1 MVDLS
6 HPRLR
11 QRRPSR
17 LTGAYSPRP
26 LIAVM
31 GLGAILPMSA
41 VTFVLLLPQ
50 MQDAYQQDLSI
61 LALVAVQQVQTGLGP
76 DFVLALVANQTSRT
90 RVLVGAGGFFTAAAA
105 VLWLAGVFPNQ
116 VLLYAGAIG
125 VVLGGG
131 ALTSTQ
137 NSLLCDYYPVSL
149 RPRVILAQRA
159 ALVFGLTLLPL
170 MVGILA
176 YVSGWQASFF
186 VLAAAAL
193 VFVVLAA
200 RLPEPVPAGGLAG
213 GEPDRPEP
221 PPEPA
226 TVPEAARVIAT
237 TRSLRLIYYSLPF
250 LLGTVLGL
258 TFYATAYYENVFHQ
272 DAAHRALLFGL
283 AEPGAVVGL
292 VIGMVVLPRRI
303 ADDPGRATR
312 AIAWLAVAA
321 AAGAACLALAPDVA
335 VAYAAQL
342 VFASASAVVIAG
354 VYAMLSVALPT
365 RMLTLGFGLSTVWL
379 TFGAL
384 IIGPPGG
391 VPTINS
397 LITNAFGYRASFWIF
412 VPLFVIGASLLRSAS
427 RFVAEDIAK
436 RRITEVADAVLRRER
451 ADGTGD
457 LLMIRSLDAGYDGV
471 QVVFG
476 VDLDVGDGEMVAVLG
491 TNGAGKST
499 LMRAISGLVVPTA
512 GEVMFDGKAITTY
525 EAYRIT
531 EAGIL
536 QVPGGRGIFP
546 GLTVAE
552 CLRVAGWLY
561 DADDQDLARATA
573 TVLDYFPV
581 LSHRWHTPAGSL
593 SGGEQQMLSLSMA
606 FIAKPKLLI
615 IDELSLGLAPT
626 VIENLLG
633 IVKGIHDGGTAVI
646 LVEQSIN
653 LALRLCDRAIF
664 MEKGQVVFSG
674 PTADLLDRQDIV
686 RAVLLGGADDP
697 STDTTPAVRFN
708 SADLDLVPAADGAL
722 DSHDAVLSARGLY
735 QRFGGVVAVDDVD
748 LDLYSGEILGL
759 LGPNGAGKTTI
770 FELLS
775 GERRSQRGR
784 ITMGKDDIT
793 SWPAYRRAEHGLARS
808 FQAARLWPGLTVHES
823 VIMAISHHT
832 SSPGAAAA
840 MLCLPTVRRSERRL
854 RQAADEI
861 LEPLGL
867 AQYSDQLTS
876 DLSTGVRRIL
886 ELAVII
892 AMSPS
897 IVLLDEPS
905 AGLAQAETEAMAPV
919 LLETKRRLDCSMIL
933 IEHDMRLL
941 RQLADRAIAL
951 DVGSVVT
958 SGYPED
964 VLNHPL
970 VIESYL
976 GVAAP

>member
-1 MVDLS
+1 MADVTLTPLPS
-6 HPRLR
+6 
-11 QRRPSR
+11 RRPSR
-17 LTGAYSPRP
+17 LTGIYSPRP

-31 GLGAILPMSA
+31 GLGAIFPMSA
-41 VTFVLLLPQ
+41 LIFVLQLPQ
-50 MQDAYQQDLSI
+50 IQDAYAQGLSI

-76 DFVLALVANQTSRT
+76 DLVLALVANQTSRT
-90 RVLVGAGGFFTAAAA
+90 RVLVGAGGFFAAAAA
-105 VLWLAGVFPNQ
+105 VLWLSGVFPNQ
-116 VLLYAGAIG
+116 ILLYAGALG

-159 ALVFGLTLLPL
+159 ALVFGLSLCPL
-170 MVGILA
+170 IVGTLA
-176 YVSGWQASFF
+176 YVFGWQASFF
-186 VLAAAAL
+186 VLAVGAL
-193 VFVVLAA
+193 FFVVLAA
-200 RLPEPVPAGGLAG
+200 RLPDPVPPGGVPT

-221 PPEPA
+221 PAEPA
-226 TVPEAARVIAT
+226 TLPEAARVIAT

-250 LLGTVLGL
+250 LLGTVLGI

-283 AEPGAVVGL
+283 AEPGAVIGL
-292 VIGMVVLPRRI
+292 LIGLVVLPRRI
-303 ADDPGRATR
+303 AADPGGAIRT
-312 AIAWLAVAA
+312 IAWLAIAA
-321 AAGAACLALAPDVA
+321 ATGAACLALAPDVA
-335 VAYAAQL
+335 VAYLAQL
-342 VFASASAVVIAG
+342 VFAGASAVVIAG

-379 TFGAL
+379 TFGVL
-384 IIGPPGG
+384 LVGPPNG

-436 RRITEVADAVLRRER
+436 RKITEAADATVRRQR
-451 ADGTGD
+451 ADGTGG
-457 LLMIRSLDAGYDGV
+457 LLMVRSLDAGYEGV

-525 EAYRIT
+525 EAYRIA

-561 DADDQDLARATA
+561 DTDDQDLARATQ

-581 LSHRWHTPAGSL
+581 LSRRWHTPAGSL

-606 FIAKPKLLI
+606 FIAKPRLLI

-626 VIENLLG
+626 VIESLLG
-633 IVKGIHDGGTAVI
+633 IVEGIHDHGTAII

-674 PTADLLDRQDIV
+674 STADLLDRQDIV
-686 RAVLLGGADDP
+686 RAVLLGGANDSPTGATSAVTVDRADFAP
-697 STDTTPAVRFN
+697 PAN
-708 SADLDLVPAADGAL
+708 SPL
-722 DSHDAVLSARGLY
+722 DSQHPVLSARGLY

-748 LDLYSGEILGL
+748 LDLYRGEILGL

-775 GERRSQRGR
+775 GERRCERGR
-784 ITMGKDDIT
+784 ITMGDVDIT
-793 SWPAYRRAEHGLARS
+793 SWPAHRRAEHGLGRS

-823 VIMAISHHT
+823 VLMAISHHI

-840 MLCLPTVRRSERRL
+840 VLCLPTVRRSERRL

-867 AQYSDQLTS
+867 AQYSDQLSS
-876 DLSTGVRRIL
+876 DLSTGERRLL

-892 AMSPS
+892 AMGPN

-933 IEHDMRLL
+933 IEHDMGLL

-951 DVGSVVT
+951 DAGAVVT
-958 SGYPED
+958 TGNPED
-964 VLNHPL
+964 VLNHPY

>member
-1 MVDLS
+1 
-6 HPRLR
+6 
-11 QRRPSR
+11 
-17 LTGAYSPRP
+17 
-26 LIAVM
+26 M
-31 GLGAILPMSA
+31 GLGAILPVSA
-41 VTFVLLLPQ
+41 LTFVLLVPQ
-50 MQDAYQQDLSI
+50 MQDAYQQGLSL

-76 DFVLALVANQTSRT
+76 DFVLALVANRTSRT
-90 RVLVGAGGFFTAAAA
+90 RVLVSAGGFFTAAVAI
-105 VLWLAGVFPNQ
+105 LWLAGVFPNQ
-116 VLLYAGAIG
+116 ILLYAGAIG

-159 ALVFGLTLLPL
+159 ALVFGLSLCPL
-170 MVGILA
+170 MIGTLA
-176 YVSGWQASFF
+176 YAFGWQASFL
-186 VLAAAAL
+186 VLAAGAL

-200 RLPEPVPAGGLAG
+200 RLPDPVPGGGLPEGA
-213 GEPDRPEP
+213 PDRPEP
-221 PPEPA
+221 PAEPA

-292 VIGMVVLPRRI
+292 LIGMVVLPRRI
-303 ADDPGRATR
+303 AADPGKAMR

-321 AAGAACLALAPDVA
+321 AAGAACLAVAPDVVA
-335 VAYAAQL
+335 AYAAQL

-384 IIGPPGG
+384 LIGPPGG
-391 VPTINS
+391 VPTVNS
-397 LITNAFGYRASFWIF
+397 LITNAFGYRASFWLF
-412 VPLFVIGASLLRSAS
+412 VPLFVIGGSLLRSAS

-436 RRITEVADAVLRRER
+436 RRITEAADAAVRQER
-451 ADGTGD
+451 AEGRGE

-471 QVVFG
+471 QVLFG

-561 DADDQDLARATA
+561 DTDDEDLAQATQ

-581 LSHRWHTPAGSL
+581 LSRRWHTPAGSL

-606 FIAKPKLLI
+606 FIAKPRLLI

-626 VIENLLG
+626 VIESLLG
-633 IVKGIHDGGTAVI
+633 IVEGIHDHGTAII

-674 PTADLLDRQDIV
+674 STADLLDRQDIV
-686 RAVLLGGADDP
+686 RAVLLGGANDSP
-697 STDTTPAVRFN
+697 TATTPVVILDKAGLAPP
-708 SADLDLVPAADGAL
+708 ADAPSV
-722 DSHDAVLSARGLY
+722 SHHAVLSARGLY

-748 LDLYSGEILGL
+748 LDLYRGEILGL

-775 GERRSQRGR
+775 GERRCERGR

-793 SWPAYRRAEHGLARS
+793 SWPDYRRAEHGLGRS

-823 VIMAISHHT
+823 VITAISHHT
-832 SSPGAAAA
+832 SSPGATAA
-840 MLCLPTVRRSERRL
+840 MLCLPTVRRAERRL

-867 AQYSDQLTS
+867 SQYSDQLTS
-876 DLSTGVRRIL
+876 DLSTGVRRLL

-892 AMSPS
+892 AMGPS

-919 LLETKRRLDCSMIL
+919 LLETKARLDCSMIL
-933 IEHDMRLL
+933 IEHDMGLL

-951 DVGSVVT
+951 DIGAIVT
-958 SGYPED
+958 TGNPED
-964 VLNHPL
+964 VLNHPQ

-976 GVAAP
+976 GVAAL

>member
-1 MVDLS
+1 MADL
-6 HPRLR
+6 PYPPTPP
-11 QRRPSR
+11 RRPSR
-17 LTGAYSPRP
+17 LTESYSPRP

-31 GLGAILPMSA
+31 GLGALLPMSA

-50 MQDAYQQDLSI
+50 MQDAYHQGLSI
-61 LALVAVQQVQTGLGP
+61 LGLVAVQQVQTGLGP
-76 DFVLALVANQTSRT
+76 DFILALVANRTSRT

-116 VLLYAGAIG
+116 ILLYAGAIG

-159 ALVFGLTLLPL
+159 ALVFGLTLCPL
-170 MVGILA
+170 MVGVLA
-176 YVSGWQASFF
+176 YLFGWQASFF
-186 VLAAAAL
+186 VLAAGAF

-200 RLPEPVPAGGLAG
+200 RLPDPVPAGGLPEG
-213 GEPDRPEP
+213 DPDRPEP
-221 PPEPA
+221 PVEPA

-250 LLGTVLGL
+250 LLGTILGI
-258 TFYATAYYENVFHQ
+258 TFYATAYYEDIFHQ

-283 AEPGAVVGL
+283 AEPGAIIGL
-292 VIGMVVLPRRI
+292 LIGLVVLPRRI
-303 ADDPGRATR
+303 AAEPGKAMRT
-312 AIAWLAVAA
+312 IAWLAVAA
-321 AAGAACLALAPDVA
+321 AAGAACLALAPDVI
-335 VAYAAQL
+335 VAFAAQL
-342 VFASASAVVIAG
+342 VFAGASAVVIGG

-365 RMLTLGFGLSTVWL
+365 RMLTVGFGLSTVWL

-384 IIGPPGG
+384 LIGPPNG

-427 RFVAEDIAK
+427 RFVAQDIAK
-436 RRITEVADAVLRRER
+436 RKITEAADAAVRQER
-451 ADGTGD
+451 ADGTGR
-457 LLMIRSLDAGYDGV
+457 LLMVRSLDAGYDGV

-512 GEVMFDGKAITTY
+512 GEVMFDGTAITTY

-546 GLTVAE
+546 GLTVGE

-561 DADDQDLARATA
+561 DTDDEDLARATE
-573 TVLDYFPV
+573 TVLGYFPV
-581 LSHRWHTPAGSL
+581 LSRRWHTPAGSL

-626 VIENLLG
+626 VIESLLG
-633 IVKGIHDGGTAVI
+633 IVQGIHDGGTAII

-674 PTADLLDRQDIV
+674 RTADLLDRQDIV
-686 RAVLLGGADDP
+686 RSVLLGGA
-697 STDTTPAVRFN
+697 TDSPTDLTRAV
-708 SADLDLVPAADGAL
+708 
-722 DSHDAVLSARGLY
+722 
-735 QRFGGVVAVDDVD
+735 
-748 LDLYSGEILGL
+748 
-759 LGPNGAGKTTI
+759 
-770 FELLS
+770 
-775 GERRSQRGR
+775 
-784 ITMGKDDIT
+784 
-793 SWPAYRRAEHGLARS
+793 
-808 FQAARLWPGLTVHES
+808 
-823 VIMAISHHT
+823 
-832 SSPGAAAA
+832 
-840 MLCLPTVRRSERRL
+840 
-854 RQAADEI
+854 
-861 LEPLGL
+861 
-867 AQYSDQLTS
+867 
-876 DLSTGVRRIL
+876 
-886 ELAVII
+886 
-892 AMSPS
+892 
-897 IVLLDEPS
+897 
-905 AGLAQAETEAMAPV
+905 
-919 LLETKRRLDCSMIL
+919 
-933 IEHDMRLL
+933 
-941 RQLADRAIAL
+941 ADRADLALPLDAALDAQPRRVVGPGPLPALWRGGGGRWRRPRPLPGRDPGPARAERCREDHHLRIAL
-951 DVGSVVT
+951 GRAALRGRPDHHGRRRHHVLARLSKSEARARPLLPGRPAVAGPHRARVRHHGDLSPRLFAWGGGRLVVPAHRAPIRTPPAPSRRRDPRASRADAIRGSTDLRSVDGCATPSGVG
-958 SGYPED
+958 GDHRHGPEHRPARRAVRRPGPGGD
-964 VLNHPL
+964 RSHGPGPARNQ
-970 VIESYL
+970 
-976 GVAAP
+976 APPRLFDDSH

>member
-1 MVDLS
+1 MADVTLTPLPS
-6 HPRLR
+6 
-11 QRRPSR
+11 RRPSR
-17 LTGAYSPRP
+17 LTGIYSPRP

-31 GLGAILPMSA
+31 GLGAIFPMSA
-41 VTFVLLLPQ
+41 LIFVLQLPQ
-50 MQDAYQQDLSI
+50 IQDAYAQGLSI

-76 DFVLALVANQTSRT
+76 DLVLALVANQTSRT
-90 RVLVGAGGFFTAAAA
+90 RVLVGAGGFFAAAAA
-105 VLWLAGVFPNQ
+105 VLWLSGVFPNQ
-116 VLLYAGAIG
+116 ILLYAGALG

-159 ALVFGLTLLPL
+159 ALVFGLSLCPL
-170 MVGILA
+170 IVGTLA
-176 YVSGWQASFF
+176 YVFGWQASFF
-186 VLAAAAL
+186 VLAVGAL
-193 VFVVLAA
+193 FFVVLAA
-200 RLPEPVPAGGLAG
+200 RLPDPVPPGGVPT

-221 PPEPA
+221 PAEPA
-226 TVPEAARVIAT
+226 TLPEAARVIAT

-250 LLGTVLGL
+250 LLGTVLGI

-283 AEPGAVVGL
+283 AEPGAVIGL
-292 VIGMVVLPRRI
+292 LIGLVVLPRRI
-303 ADDPGRATR
+303 AADPGGAIRT
-312 AIAWLAVAA
+312 IAWLAIAA
-321 AAGAACLALAPDVA
+321 ATGAACLALAPDVA
-335 VAYAAQL
+335 VAYLAQL
-342 VFASASAVVIAG
+342 VFAGASAVVIAG

-379 TFGAL
+379 TFGVL
-384 IIGPPGG
+384 LVGPPNG

-436 RRITEVADAVLRRER
+436 RKITEAADATVRRQR
-451 ADGTGD
+451 ADGTGG
-457 LLMIRSLDAGYDGV
+457 LLMVRSLDAGYEGV

-525 EAYRIT
+525 EAYRIA

-561 DADDQDLARATA
+561 DTDDQDLARATQ

-581 LSHRWHTPAGSL
+581 LSRRWHTPAGSL

-606 FIAKPKLLI
+606 FIAKPRLLI

-626 VIENLLG
+626 VIESLLG
-633 IVKGIHDGGTAVI
+633 IVEGIHDHGTAII

-674 PTADLLDRQDIV
+674 STADLLDRQDIV
-686 RAVLLGGADDP
+686 RAVLLGGANDSPTGATSAVTVDRADFAP
-697 STDTTPAVRFN
+697 PAN
-708 SADLDLVPAADGAL
+708 SPL
-722 DSHDAVLSARGLY
+722 DSQHPVLSARGLY

-748 LDLYSGEILGL
+748 LDLYRGEILGL

-775 GERRSQRGR
+775 GERRCERGR
-784 ITMGKDDIT
+784 ITMGDVDIT
-793 SWPAYRRAEHGLARS
+793 SWPAYRRAEHGLGRS

-823 VIMAISHHT
+823 VLMAISHHI

-840 MLCLPTVRRSERRL
+840 VLCLPTVRRSERRL

-867 AQYSDQLTS
+867 AQYSDQLSS
-876 DLSTGVRRIL
+876 DLSTGERRLL

-892 AMSPS
+892 AMGPN

-933 IEHDMRLL
+933 IEHDMGLL

-951 DVGSVVT
+951 DAGAVVT
-958 SGYPED
+958 TGNPED
-964 VLNHPL
+964 VLNHPY

>member
-1 MVDLS
+1 
-6 HPRLR
+6 
-11 QRRPSR
+11 
-17 LTGAYSPRP
+17 
-26 LIAVM
+26 M

-41 VTFVLLLPQ
+41 LAFVLVLPG
-50 MQDAYQQDLSI
+50 MQDAYGQQLSI
-61 LALVAVQQVQTGLGP
+61 LALVAVQQLQTGLGP
-76 DFVLALVANQTSRT
+76 DLVLALVANRTSRT
-90 RVLVGAGGFFTAAAA
+90 RVLVWAGGFFTAAAA
-105 VLWLAGVFPNQ
+105 VLWLAGVFPNEI
-116 VLLYAGAIG
+116 LLYAGAIG

-137 NSLLCDYYPVSL
+137 NSLLCDYYPVHL

-159 ALVFGLTLLPL
+159 ALVFGLTLCPL
-170 MVGILA
+170 LVGTLA

-186 VLAAAAL
+186 VLAFGAL

-200 RLPEPVPAGGLAG
+200 RLPGPVLAG
-213 GEPDRPEP
+213 GVPGGGPDRAEP
-221 PPEPA
+221 AAEPA
-226 TVPEAARVIAT
+226 TLPEAARVIAT

-250 LLGTVLGL
+250 LLGTVLGV
-258 TFYATAYYENVFHQ
+258 TFYATAYYENVLHQ
-272 DAAHRALLFGL
+272 DAAHRALIFGL
-283 AEPGAVVGL
+283 AEPGALIGL
-292 VIGMVVLPRRI
+292 VIGFVVLPRRI
-303 ADDPGRATR
+303 AEDPGHALRT
-312 AIAWLAVAA
+312 ISWLAVAA
-321 AAGAACLALAPDVA
+321 AAGAVGLALAPGVT

-342 VFASASAVVIAG
+342 VFAGASAVVIAG

-365 RMLTLGFGLSTVWL
+365 RMITLGFGLSTVWL
-379 TFGAL
+379 TFGTL
-384 IIGPPGG
+384 FIGPPGG
-391 VPTINS
+391 VPTLNS
-397 LITNAFGYRASFWIF
+397 LITDAFGYRASFWLF

-427 RFVAEDIAK
+427 RFVADDIAK
-436 RRITEVADAVLRRER
+436 REITELADAAVRRER
-451 ADGTGD
+451 AEGAGH
-457 LLMIRSLDAGYDGV
+457 LLMVRSLDAGYEGV
-471 QVVFG
+471 QVLFG

-525 EAYRIT
+525 EAHRIT

-561 DADDQDLARATA
+561 GADDPELTRAIDK
-573 TVLDYFPV
+573 VLDYFPV
-581 LSHRWHTPAGSL
+581 LSRRLHTSAGSL

-626 VIENLLG
+626 VIESLLG
-633 IVKGIHDGGTAVI
+633 IVESIHDQGSAII

-653 LALRLCDRAIF
+653 LALRLCDRAVF

-674 PTADLLDRQDIV
+674 STADLLDRQDIV
-686 RAVLLGGADDP
+686 RAVLLGGADDSP
-697 STDTTPAVRFN
+697 TDTA
-708 SADLDLVPAADGAL
+708 PAAIVSTADFPSPADATP
-722 DSHDAVLSARGLY
+722 DSRDVVLSARGLY
-735 QRFGGVVAVDDVD
+735 QSFGGVVAVDDVD
-748 LDLYSGEILGL
+748 LDLYRGEILGL

-770 FELLS
+770 FEMLS
-775 GERRSQRGR
+775 GERRSSRGR
-784 ITMGKDDIT
+784 ITMGADDIT
-793 SWPAYRRAEHGLARS
+793 SWPAYRRAEHGLGRS
-808 FQAARLWPGLTVHES
+808 FQAARLWPGLTVDES
-823 VIMAISHHT
+823 VIVALSHHT
-832 SSPGAAAA
+832 SSPGATAA
-840 MLCLPTVRRSERRL
+840 MLCLPTVRRSERSL
-854 RQAADEI
+854 RNAADEI
-861 LEPLGL
+861 LETLGL

-876 DLSTGVRRIL
+876 DLSTGVRRLL

-892 AMSPS
+892 AMGPS

-933 IEHDMRLL
+933 IEHDMGLL

-951 DVGSVVT
+951 DLGAVVT
-958 SGYPED
+958 VGNPED
-964 VLNHPL
+964 VLSHPY

-976 GVAAP
+976 GVAVP

>member
-1 MVDLS
+1 MVDLA
-6 HPRLR
+6 HPPLR
-11 QRRPSR
+11 TRRPSR
-17 LTGAYSPRP
+17 LTGEFSPRP

-41 VTFVLLLPQ
+41 LIFVLLVPE
-50 MQDAYQQDLSI
+50 MQDAYHQDLSI
-61 LALVAVQQVQTGLGP
+61 LALLAVQQLQTGLGP

-90 RVLVGAGGFFTAAAA
+90 RVLVGAGGFFAAAAA
-105 VLWLAGVFPNQ
+105 VLWLAGVLPNQ
-116 VLLYAGAIG
+116 ILLYAGAVG

-159 ALVFGLTLLPL
+159 ALVFGLTLCPL
-170 MVGILA
+170 LVAILA

-186 VLAAAAL
+186 VLAAGAF
-193 VFVVLAA
+193 VFVMLAA
-200 RLPEPVPAGGLAG
+200 GLPDPVPAGGLPG
-213 GEPDRPEP
+213 GHSDRAEP
-221 PPEPA
+221 PVEPA
-226 TVPEAARVIAT
+226 TLPEAARVIAT

-258 TFYATAYYENVFHQ
+258 TFYLTAYYENVFHQ
-272 DAAHRALLFGL
+272 DAAHRVLLFGL
-283 AEPGAVVGL
+283 AEPGAFIGL
-292 VIGMVVLPRRI
+292 VIGVVVLPRRV
-303 ADDPGRATR
+303 AADPGKAMRT
-312 AIAWLAVAA
+312 IAWLAVAA

-335 VAYAAQL
+335 AAYVGQL
-342 VFASASAVVIAG
+342 VFAGASAVVIAG

-365 RMLTLGFGLSTVWL
+365 RMITLGFGLSTVWL

-384 IIGPPGG
+384 LIGPPGG
-391 VPTINS
+391 VPTVNS
-397 LITNAFGYRASFWIF
+397 LITNAFGYRFSFWIF
-412 VPLFVIGASLLRSAS
+412 VPLFVIGALLLRSSS

-436 RRITEVADAVLRRER
+436 RKVTELADAAVRRQR
-451 ADGTGD
+451 ADGTAH
-457 LLMIRSLDAGYDGV
+457 LLMVRSLDAGYDGV

-512 GEVMFDGKAITTY
+512 GEVMFDGTAITTY
-525 EAYRIT
+525 EAHRIT

-561 DADDQDLARATA
+561 DSDDQDLARATE

-581 LSHRWHTPAGSL
+581 LSRRWHTPAGSL

-626 VIENLLG
+626 VIESLLG
-633 IVKGIHDGGTAVI
+633 IVKGIHDRGSAII

-674 PTADLLDRQDIV
+674 STADLLDRQDIV
-686 RAVLLGGADDP
+686 RAVLLGGADDSP
-697 STDTTPAVRFN
+697 SDTTLAVAVN
-708 SADLDLVPAADGAL
+708 EADGVRPADAAL
-722 DSHDAVLSARGLY
+722 GSRHAVLSARSLY
-735 QRFGGVVAVDDVD
+735 QSFGGVVAVDNVD
-748 LDLYSGEILGL
+748 LDLYRGEILGL

-770 FELLS
+770 FEMLS
-775 GERRSQRGR
+775 GERRSERGR
-784 ITMGKDDIT
+784 ITMGEDDIT
-793 SWPAYRRAEHGLARS
+793 SWPAYRRAEHGLGRS
-808 FQAARLWPGLTVHES
+808 FQAARLWPGLTVDES
-823 VIMAISHHT
+823 VITAISHHI
-832 SSPGAAAA
+832 SSPGAASAI
-840 MLCLPTVRRSERRL
+840 LCLPTVRRSERRL

-876 DLSTGVRRIL
+876 DLSTGVRRLL

-892 AMSPS
+892 AMGPS

-933 IEHDMRLL
+933 IEHDMGLL

-951 DVGSVVT
+951 DAGAVVT
-958 SGYPED
+958 TGSPED
-964 VLNHPL
+964 VLNHPY

>member
-1 MVDLS
+1 MVDLTQA
-6 HPRLR
+6 RLP
-11 QRRPSR
+11 QRRPSP
-17 LTGAYSPRP
+17 LTGMYSPRP

-50 MQDAYQQDLSI
+50 MQDAYQQGLSI
-61 LALVAVQQVQTGLGP
+61 LALVAVQQLQTGLGP
-76 DFVLALVANQTSRT
+76 DFILALVANQTSRT

-116 VLLYAGAIG
+116 ILLYTGAIG

-159 ALVFGLTLLPL
+159 ALVFGLTLCPL

-200 RLPEPVPAGGLAG
+200 RLPDPVPAGGLPG
-213 GEPDRPEP
+213 GDPDRPEP

-250 LLGTVLGL
+250 LLGTVLGV

-292 VIGMVVLPRRI
+292 VVAVVVLPRRI

-397 LITNAFGYRASFWIF
+397 LITNAFGYRASFWVF
-412 VPLFVIGASLLRSAS
+412 VPLFVIGALLLRSAS

-436 RRITEVADAVLRRER
+436 RRITELADGILRRER

-512 GEVMFDGKAITTY
+512 GEVMFDGKPITTY

-561 DADDQDLARATA
+561 DADDQDLARATE

-581 LSHRWHTPAGSL
+581 LSQRWHTPAGSL

-615 IDELSLGLAPT
+615 IDELSLGLAPV

-633 IVKGIHDGGTAVI
+633 IVKGIHDDGAAII

-686 RAVLLGGADDP
+686 RAVLLGGADD
-697 STDTTPAVRFN
+697 SATDTTPAVRVDR
-708 SADLDLVPAADGAL
+708 ADLVPAADGAP

-775 GERRSQRGR
+775 GERRSEQGR

-793 SWPAYRRAEHGLARS
+793 SWPAYRRAEHGLGRS

-876 DLSTGVRRIL
+876 DLSTGVRRLL

-892 AMSPS
+892 AMGPS

-951 DVGSVVT
+951 DIGAVVT
-958 SGYPED
+958 SGSPED
-964 VLNHPL
+964 VLNHPR

>member
-1 MVDLS
+1 MAERTHSPL
-6 HPRLR
+6 LA
-11 QRRPSR
+11 RRPSR
-17 LTGAYSPRP
+17 LTGTYSRRP

-41 VTFVLLLPQ
+41 LIFVLQLPQ
-50 MQDAYQQDLSI
+50 MQDAYEQGLSL
-61 LALVAVQQVQTGLGP
+61 LALLAVQQLQTGLGP
-76 DFVLALVANQTSRT
+76 DFLLALVANQTSRT
-90 RVLVGAGGFFTAAAA
+90 RVLVGAGGFFAAAAA

-116 VLLYAGAIG
+116 ILLYAGALG

-137 NSLLCDYYPVSL
+137 NALLCDYYPVSL
-149 RPRVILAQRA
+149 RPRVILAQRVA
-159 ALVFGLTLLPL
+159 VVFGLSLCPLL
-170 MVGILA
+170 VGTPA
-176 YVSGWQASFF
+176 YAFGWQASFF
-186 VLAAAAL
+186 VLAVGAL
-193 VFVVLAA
+193 VFVGIAA
-200 RLPEPVPAGGLAG
+200 RLPDPVPTGGLPRG
-213 GEPDRPEP
+213 DPDRPELPDEP
-221 PPEPA
+221 P

-250 LLGTVLGL
+250 LLGTVLGF

-272 DAAHRALLFGL
+272 DAGHRALLFGL
-283 AEPGAVVGL
+283 IEPGAVIGL
-292 VIGMVVLPRRI
+292 VIGTMVLPPRI
-303 ADDPGRATR
+303 AADPGKALRT
-312 AIAWLAVAA
+312 IAWLAVAA

-335 VAYAAQL
+335 VAYVAQL
-342 VFASASAVVIAG
+342 VFAGASAVVIAG
-354 VYAMLSVALPT
+354 VYALLSVALPT

-379 TFGAL
+379 TFGVFL
-384 IIGPPGG
+384 IGAPSG
-391 VPTINS
+391 VPTLNS
-397 LITNAFGYRASFWIF
+397 LITNAFGYRASFWVF

-436 RRITEVADAVLRRER
+436 RRVTEAADAAVRQER
-451 ADGTGD
+451 ADGTAH
-457 LLMIRSLDAGYDGV
+457 LLMVRSLDAGYDGV
-471 QVVFG
+471 QVLFG

-561 DADDQDLARATA
+561 DADDQDLGRATE
-573 TVLDYFPV
+573 TVLSYFPV
-581 LSHRWHTPAGSL
+581 LSRRWHTPAGSL

-626 VIENLLG
+626 VIESLLG
-633 IVKGIHDGGTAVI
+633 IVRGIHDNGTAII

-653 LALRLCDRAIF
+653 LALRLCNRAVF

-674 PTADLLDRQDIV
+674 PTAELLDREDIV
-686 RAVLLGGADDP
+686 RAVLLGGADDSP
-697 STDTTPAVRFN
+697 ANTSPAVTVDE
-708 SADLDLVPAADGAL
+708 ADFAPPLDELL
-722 DSHDAVLSARGLY
+722 DSDRVVLSARGLY
-735 QRFGGVVAVDDVD
+735 RRFGGVVAVDDVD
-748 LDLYSGEILGL
+748 LDLYRGEILGL

-775 GERRSQRGR
+775 GEQRSERGR
-784 ITMGKDDIT
+784 ITMGEDDIT
-793 SWPAYRRAEHGLARS
+793 SWPAYRRAEHGLGRS

-823 VIMAISHHT
+823 VIVAISQHT

-840 MLCLPTVRRSERRL
+840 MLCLPNVRRSERRM

-876 DLSTGVRRIL
+876 DLSTGVRRLL

-892 AMSPS
+892 AMAPS

-905 AGLAQAETEAMAPV
+905 SGLAQAETEAMAPV
-919 LLETKRRLDCSMIL
+919 LLETKRRLDCSMML
-933 IEHDMRLL
+933 IEHDMGLL

-951 DVGSVVT
+951 DIGAVVT
-958 SGYPED
+958 SGNPED
-964 VLNHPL
+964 VLNHPY

-976 GVAAP
+976 GVAVP

>member
-1 MVDLS
+1 M
-6 HPRLR
+6 PR
-11 QRRPSR
+11 
-17 LTGAYSPRP
+17 
-26 LIAVM
+26 
-31 GLGAILPMSA
+31 
-41 VTFVLLLPQ
+41 
-50 MQDAYQQDLSI
+50 
-61 LALVAVQQVQTGLGP
+61 
-76 DFVLALVANQTSRT
+76 
-90 RVLVGAGGFFTAAAA
+90 
-105 VLWLAGVFPNQ
+105 
-116 VLLYAGAIG
+116 
-125 VVLGGG
+125 
-131 ALTSTQ
+131 
-137 NSLLCDYYPVSL
+137 
-149 RPRVILAQRA
+149 
-159 ALVFGLTLLPL
+159 
-170 MVGILA
+170 
-176 YVSGWQASFF
+176 
-186 VLAAAAL
+186 
-193 VFVVLAA
+193 
-200 RLPEPVPAGGLAG
+200 
-213 GEPDRPEP
+213 
-221 PPEPA
+221 
-226 TVPEAARVIAT
+226 
-237 TRSLRLIYYSLPF
+237 
-250 LLGTVLGL
+250 
-258 TFYATAYYENVFHQ
+258 
-272 DAAHRALLFGL
+272 
-283 AEPGAVVGL
+283 
-292 VIGMVVLPRRI
+292 
-303 ADDPGRATR
+303 
-312 AIAWLAVAA
+312 
-321 AAGAACLALAPDVA
+321 
-335 VAYAAQL
+335 QL

-365 RMLTLGFGLSTVWL
+365 RMITLGFGLSTVWL

-384 IIGPPGG
+384 LIGPPGG

-436 RRITEVADAVLRRER
+436 RRITEAADAIVRQER
-451 ADGTGD
+451 ADGTGH

-512 GEVMFDGKAITTY
+512 GEVMFDGTAITTY

-561 DADDQDLARATA
+561 DNDDEDLARATE

-626 VIENLLG
+626 VIESLLG
-633 IVKGIHDGGTAVI
+633 IVKGIHDHGTAVI

-674 PTADLLDRQDIV
+674 STADLLDRQDIV
-686 RAVLLGGADDP
+686 RAVLLGGADDSP
-697 STDTTPAVRFN
+697 ADTIPDVAGDA
-708 SADLDLVPAADGAL
+708 ADLAPHGRRHPRLSSTPCCRPAASTSALAGWWRSTMSTSTSTGARSWACSGRTVPARPPSSNCSRASGAPSEGGSPWERTTSRPGPPIEERSTGSVAPSRPPACGRASRCTSPSSWR
-722 DSHDAVLSARGLY
+722 SHTTSLRPGRR
-735 QRFGGVVAVDDVD
+735 QP
-748 LDLYSGEILGL
+748 YS
-759 LGPNGAGKTTI
+759 
-770 FELLS
+770 
-775 GERRSQRGR
+775 
-784 ITMGKDDIT
+784 
-793 SWPAYRRAEHGLARS
+793 
-808 FQAARLWPGLTVHES
+808 
-823 VIMAISHHT
+823 
-832 SSPGAAAA
+832 
-840 MLCLPTVRRSERRL
+840 CLPTVRRSERRL
-854 RQAADEI
+854 RQAADDI

-876 DLSTGVRRIL
+876 DLSTGVRRLL

-892 AMSPS
+892 AMGPS

-933 IEHDMRLL
+933 IEHDMGLL

-951 DVGSVVT
+951 DVGAVVT
-958 SGYPED
+958 TGNPED
-964 VLNHPL
+964 VLNHPH

>member
-1 MVDLS
+1 MAELTQL
-6 HPRLR
+6 PLR
-11 QRRPSR
+11 ARRPSR
-17 LTGAYSPRP
+17 LTGTHSPRP

-41 VTFVLLLPQ
+41 LTFVLLLPQ
-50 MQDAYQQDLSI
+50 MQDAYHQDLSI
-61 LALVAVQQVQTGLGP
+61 LALLAVQQLQTGLGP
-76 DFVLALVANQTSRT
+76 DLVLALVANQTSRT
-90 RVLVGAGGFFTAAAA
+90 RVLVAAGGFFTATAA

-116 VLLYAGAIG
+116 ILLYAGAIG

-149 RPRVILAQRA
+149 RPRVILAQRT
-159 ALVFGLTLLPL
+159 ALVFGLTLSPL
-170 MVGILA
+170 LVGTLA
-176 YVSGWQASFF
+176 YAFGWQASFF
-186 VLAAAAL
+186 VLAAGAL

-200 RLPEPVPAGGLAG
+200 RLPDPVPAGALPGADP
-213 GEPDRPEP
+213 EHAEP
-221 PPEPA
+221 PAEPA
-226 TVPEAARVIAT
+226 TLPEAARVIAT

-258 TFYATAYYENVFHQ
+258 AFYATAYYENVFHQ

-283 AEPGAVVGL
+283 AEPGAVIGL
-292 VIGMVVLPRRI
+292 VVGTVVLPRRI
-303 ADDPGRATR
+303 AADPGRAVRT
-312 AIAWLAVAA
+312 IAWLAIAA
-321 AAGAACLALAPDVA
+321 AIGAAGLALAPDVA

-342 VFASASAVVIAG
+342 VFATASAVVIAG

-365 RMLTLGFGLSTVWL
+365 RMITLGFGLSTVWL

-384 IIGPPGG
+384 LIGPPGG

-397 LITNAFGYRASFWIF
+397 LITNAFGYRASFWVF

-436 RRITEVADAVLRRER
+436 RRITEAADAIVRQER
-451 ADGTGD
+451 ADGTGR

-499 LMRAISGLVVPTA
+499 LMRSISGLVVPTA
-512 GEVMFDGKAITTY
+512 GEVMFDGTAITTY
-525 EAYRIT
+525 EAHRIT
-531 EAGIL
+531 QAGIL

-561 DADDQDLARATA
+561 DNDDQDLARATE
-573 TVLDYFPV
+573 TVLDYFPA

-626 VIENLLG
+626 VIESLLG
-633 IVKGIHDGGTAVI
+633 IVKGIHDNGTAVI

-674 PTADLLDRQDIV
+674 STADLLERQDIV
-686 RAVLLGGADDP
+686 RAVLLGGADDSPADTMPDVAGDPAIFAPTAEAP
-697 STDTTPAVRFN
+697 SAPFDT
-708 SADLDLVPAADGAL
+708 
-722 DSHDAVLSARGLY
+722 VLSARGLY
-735 QRFGGVVAVDDVD
+735 QRFGGVVAVDNVD
-748 LDLYSGEILGL
+748 LDLNRGEILGL

-784 ITMGKDDIT
+784 ITMGEDDIT
-793 SWPAYRRAEHGLARS
+793 SWPAYRRAEHGLGRS

-823 VIMAISHHT
+823 VIMAISHHV

-840 MLCLPTVRRSERRL
+840 ILNLPTVRRSERRL
-854 RQAADEI
+854 RQAADDI
-861 LEPLGL
+861 LGPLGL
-867 AQYSDQLTS
+867 AQYADQLTS
-876 DLSTGVRRIL
+876 DLSTGVRRLL

-892 AMSPS
+892 AMGPS

-933 IEHDMRLL
+933 IEHDMGLL
-941 RQLADRAIAL
+941 RRLADRAIAL
-951 DVGSVVT
+951 DAGAVVT
-958 SGYPED
+958 TGNPED
-964 VLNHPL
+964 VLNHPF

-976 GVAAP
+976 GVATP

>member
-1 MVDLS
+1 M
-6 HPRLR
+6 
-11 QRRPSR
+11 
-17 LTGAYSPRP
+17 
-26 LIAVM
+26 
-31 GLGAILPMSA
+31 
-41 VTFVLLLPQ
+41 
-50 MQDAYQQDLSI
+50 
-61 LALVAVQQVQTGLGP
+61 
-76 DFVLALVANQTSRT
+76 
-90 RVLVGAGGFFTAAAA
+90 
-105 VLWLAGVFPNQ
+105 
-116 VLLYAGAIG
+116 
-125 VVLGGG
+125 
-131 ALTSTQ
+131 
-137 NSLLCDYYPVSL
+137 
-149 RPRVILAQRA
+149 
-159 ALVFGLTLLPL
+159 
-170 MVGILA
+170 
-176 YVSGWQASFF
+176 
-186 VLAAAAL
+186 
-193 VFVVLAA
+193 
-200 RLPEPVPAGGLAG
+200 
-213 GEPDRPEP
+213 
-221 PPEPA
+221 
-226 TVPEAARVIAT
+226 PEAARVIAT

-292 VIGMVVLPRRI
+292 VVGMVVLPRRI
-303 ADDPGRATR
+303 ADDPGKATR

-384 IIGPPGG
+384 LIGPPGG

-561 DADDQDLARATA
+561 DTDDQDLARATE

-581 LSHRWHTPAGSL
+581 LSRRWHTPAGSL

-626 VIENLLG
+626 VIESLLG

-686 RAVLLGGADDP
+686 RAVLLGGADDSP
-697 STDTTPAVRFN
+697 TDTTPAVSVN
-708 SADLDLVPAADGAL
+708 SADLALVG
-722 DSHDAVLSARGLY
+722 
-735 QRFGGVVAVDDVD
+735 
-748 LDLYSGEILGL
+748 
-759 LGPNGAGKTTI
+759 
-770 FELLS
+770 
-775 GERRSQRGR
+775 RR
-784 ITMGKDDIT
+784 
-793 SWPAYRRAEHGLARS
+793 
-808 FQAARLWPGLTVHES
+808 
-823 VIMAISHHT
+823 
-832 SSPGAAAA
+832 
-840 MLCLPTVRRSERRL
+840 
-854 RQAADEI
+854 
-861 LEPLGL
+861 
-867 AQYSDQLTS
+867 
-876 DLSTGVRRIL
+876 
-886 ELAVII
+886 
-892 AMSPS
+892 
-897 IVLLDEPS
+897 
-905 AGLAQAETEAMAPV
+905 
-919 LLETKRRLDCSMIL
+919 
-933 IEHDMRLL
+933 
-941 RQLADRAIAL
+941 
-951 DVGSVVT
+951 T
-958 SGYPED
+958 SG
-964 VLNHPL
+964 L
-970 VIESYL
+970 S
-976 GVAAP
+976 

>member
-1 MVDLS
+1 MVDLARPPV
-6 HPRLR
+6 HPR
-11 QRRPSR
+11 QHSR

-41 VTFVLLLPQ
+41 LTFVLLLPG
-50 MQDAYQQDLSI
+50 MQDAYHQELSI
-61 LALVAVQQVQTGLGP
+61 LALVAVQQLQIGLGP
-76 DFVLALVANQTSRT
+76 DLVLALVANQTSRT

-116 VLLYAGAIG
+116 ILLYAGAIG

-159 ALVFGLTLLPL
+159 ALVFGLSLCPL
-170 MVGILA
+170 MVGALA
-176 YVSGWQASFF
+176 YVAGWQASFF

-200 RLPEPVPAGGLAG
+200 RLPDPVPPGGLPG
-213 GEPDRPEP
+213 GDPDRAEP
-221 PPEPA
+221 AAEPA
-226 TVPEAARVIAT
+226 TLPEAARVIAT

-258 TFYATAYYENVFHQ
+258 TFYLSAYYENVFHQ
-272 DAAHRALLFGL
+272 DAAHRVLLFGL
-283 AEPGAVVGL
+283 AEPGAFIGL
-292 VIGMVVLPRRI
+292 VIGVVVLPRRI
-303 ADDPGRATR
+303 AADPGKAVRT
-312 AIAWLAVAA
+312 IAWLAVVA
-321 AAGAACLALAPDVA
+321 AAGAACLAVAPDVA
-335 VAYAAQL
+335 AACAGQL
-342 VFASASAVVIAG
+342 VFAGASAVVIAG

-384 IIGPPGG
+384 LIGPPGG
-391 VPTINS
+391 VPTVNS
-397 LITNAFGYRASFWIF
+397 LITDAFGYRASFWLF
-412 VPLFVIGASLLRSAS
+412 VPLFVIGASLLRAAS

-436 RRITEVADAVLRRER
+436 RKITELADAAVRRQR
-451 ADGTGD
+451 ADGTGS
-457 LLMIRSLDAGYDGV
+457 LLMVRSLDAGYDGV

-512 GEVMFDGKAITTY
+512 GEVMFDGTAITTY
-525 EAYRIT
+525 EAHRIT

-561 DADDQDLARATA
+561 DSDDQDVARATE

-581 LSHRWHTPAGSL
+581 LSRRWHTPAGSL

-633 IVKGIHDGGTAVI
+633 IVKGIHDRGSAII

-653 LALRLCDRAIF
+653 LALRLCERAVF
-664 MEKGQVVFSG
+664 MEKGQVVFAGS
-674 PTADLLDRQDIV
+674 TADLLDRQDIV
-686 RAVLLGGADDP
+686 RAVLLGGSDDSP
-697 STDTTPAVRFN
+697 TDTTLALTVNEADGVR
-708 SADLDLVPAADGAL
+708 AADAAP
-722 DSHDAVLSARGLY
+722 DSHHAVLSARGLY
-735 QRFGGVVAVDDVD
+735 QSFGGVVAVDDVD
-748 LDLYSGEILGL
+748 LDLYRGEILGL

-775 GERRSQRGR
+775 GERRSERGR
-784 ITMGKDDIT
+784 ITMGEVDIS
-793 SWPAYRRAEHGLARS
+793 SWPAYRRAEHGLGRS
-808 FQAARLWPGLTVHES
+808 FQAARLWPGLTVDES

-876 DLSTGVRRIL
+876 DLSTGVRRLL

-892 AMSPS
+892 AMGPS

-933 IEHDMRLL
+933 IEHDMGLL

-951 DVGSVVT
+951 DIGAVVT
-958 SGYPED
+958 TGNPED
-964 VLNHPL
+964 VLNHPH